1 MRFDVTV
8 APHVLPQIRFLHERF
23 TTLFALVQ
31 IPVRVVSHVF
41 YKVLLEGE

>member
-23 TTLFALVQ
+23 TTFLAREQ
-31 IPVRVVSHVF
+31 IPVSVVGHVAN
-41 YKVLLEGE
+41 KVLL